1 MRKSKLRHEPYEAQ
15 LNKNAGFSLIELL
28 IAVIVL
34 AIIIVPF
41 SRSFISSSRMNGN
54 SRRLQRATT
63 VAQDIVEG
71 LKAYNIDELKE
82 QFGEIDEPIDNG
94 FYVVD
99 SRLVHGKIGEVKD
112 PHNIGEPDT
121 PGVYYFVMEDFK
133 IQNVEYDALIKI
145 DGSVYNM
152 HNTDPDDP
160 DKHDNAFNASGMAK
174 PGSVIKGRDG
184 SYVQPVGLTQAV
196 LDEIQERFG
205 LTDPGALV
213 IPEDEEFSFKIFK
226 NMGGTIERTI
236 TLDISKDPVGDTD
249 ENGNPIVC
257 CNANI
262 TFDYECT
269 YNGTTEHIYG
279 KMGSSVGV
287 INNIPCASK
296 MTSGNFY
303 LFYYPLYKPNNSS
316 EWTDD
321 IIIKN
326 TSGEPFQIFVVKQ
339 VEIKSDLDSEGN
351 QQQLLSDA
359 QLNNAEEFYR
369 VTVNVQDM
377 TTNDVNNTV
386 IRTNLGMNLVNSTF
400 TGSGYVRPTDEYL
413 PTYEVEKED
422 LPMQVTYKFNNAVS
436 NNVNVFGLAGT
447 RLHGTGGNDIIND
460 KITEV
465 IFDIEVSIYRQGAY
479 AEGFPDSMRM
489 VMIEGSKNN

>member
-15 LNKNAGFSLIELL
+15 LNKNAGFSLVELL

-82 QFGEIDEPIDNG
+82 QFEDPLNG

-99 SRLVHGKIGEVKD
+99 SKLVHGKIERDKTMESND
-112 PHNIGEPDT
+112 PHFSGDADA
-121 PGVYYFVMEDFK
+121 PGVYYFKMQDVK

-145 DGSVYNM
+145 DASVYKAGNLKS
-152 HNTDPDDP
+152 DDP
-160 DKHDNAFNASGMAK
+160 NNKHDNAFNASDMAK
-174 PGSVIKGRDG
+174 PGSVMKNRDG
-184 SYVQPVGLTQAV
+184 SYVQPVGLTRAV

-213 IPEDEEFSFKIFK
+213 IPEGEEFSFKIFK
-226 NMGGTIERTI
+226 NMGGRIERTVEV
-236 TLDISKDPVGDTD
+236 DIKKDHTETD
-249 ENGNPIVC
+249 EDGNNVVY
-257 CNANI
+257 CNAEI

-279 KMGSSVGV
+279 RSASSVGV
-287 INNIPCASK
+287 IDHVLCAADI
-296 MTSGNFY
+296 TSGNFY
-303 LFYYPLYKPNNSS
+303 LFYYPCY
-316 EWTDD
+316 EAQTDN
-321 IIIKN
+321 IIINNDSK
-326 TSGEPFQIFVVKQ
+326 EPFQIFIVKQ

-351 QQQLLSDA
+351 QQQLLSDF
-359 QLNNAEEFYR
+359 QLDIAESKYNA
-369 VTVNVQDM
+369 VVNIKDTQ
-377 TTNDVNNTV
+377 TNDIDKTV

-400 TGSGYVRPTDEYL
+400 TGSGYVRPTDQL
-413 PTYEVEKED
+413 PTFEVEKED
-422 LPMQVTYKFNNAVS
+422 IPTQVTYKFNNAVS

-489 VMIEGSKNN
+489 VVIEGSKNN

>member
-1 MRKSKLRHEPYEAQ
+1 MSKSNLKHEPYEAQ
-15 LNKNAGFSLIELL
+15 LNKNAGFSLVELL

-41 SRSFISSSRMNGN
+41 SRSFVSSSRMNGN

-82 QFGEIDEPIDNG
+82 QFNNPLDG
-94 FYVVD
+94 FYIVD
-99 SRLVHGKIGEVKD
+99 SKLIHGTIEEDTAREVSD
-112 PHNIGEPDT
+112 SHYSGEPEA
-121 PGVYYFVMEDFK
+121 PGVYYFAMEDFK

-145 DGSVYNM
+145 DASVYKEG
-152 HNTDPDDP
+152 TTLA
-160 DKHDNAFNASGMAK
+160 HDNAFNASDMAK
-174 PGSVIKGRDG
+174 PGSVMKNRDG
-184 SYVQPVGLTQAV
+184 SYVQPSGLTQAIV
-196 LDEIQERFG
+196 DAIQDDSDFG
-205 LTDPGALV
+205 LGVPGAVVL
-213 IPEDEEFSFKIFK
+213 PEGEAFSFKIFK
-226 NMGGTIERTI
+226 NMGGKIERTI

-249 ENGNPIVC
+249 ENGDPIVC

-269 YNGTTEHIYG
+269 YNGTSKHFYG
-279 KMGSSVGV
+279 KMGSTVGV
-287 INNIPCASK
+287 INDVPCASK

-303 LFYYPLYKPNNSS
+303 LFYYPCYEAQTEN
-316 EWTDD
+316 
-321 IIIKN
+321 IIINN
-326 TSGEPFQIFVVKQ
+326 TSGEPFQIFIVKQ
-339 VEIKSDLDSEGN
+339 VEIKSDLDSAGN

-359 QLNNAEEFYR
+359 QLNNAEILYKA
-369 VTVNVQDM
+369 TVNVND
-377 TTNDVNNTV
+377 TITNDINKTV
-386 IRTNLGMNLVNSTF
+386 IRTNLGMNLVNSKF
-400 TGSGYVRPTDEYL
+400 TGSSFVRPTDGHL

-422 LPMQVTYKFNNAVS
+422 IAQATYKFNNAVS

-447 RLHGTGGNDIIND
+447 RLHGTGGNDIVND

-479 AEGFPDSMRM
+479 DEGFPDSMRM
-489 VMIEGSKNN
+489 VVIEGSKNN

>member
-1 MRKSKLRHEPYEAQ
+1 MRNSKLRHEPYEAQ

-82 QFGEIDEPIDNG
+82 QFGDPINNG

-99 SRLVHGKIGEVKD
+99 SRLVHGTIGEVKD
-112 PHNIGEPDT
+112 PHNSGEPDT

-145 DGSVYNM
+145 DASVYNKD
-152 HNTDPDDP
+152 NTDPTDP
-160 DKHDNAFNASGMAK
+160 NKHDNAFNASDMAK
-174 PGSVIKGRDG
+174 PGSVMKNRDG
-184 SYVQPVGLTQAV
+184 SYAQPVDLTRAV

-226 NMGGTIERTI
+226 NMGGRIERTVEV
-236 TLDISKDPVGDTD
+236 DIKKDHTETD
-249 ENGNPIVC
+249 EDGNPVVY
-257 CNANI
+257 CNAEI

-279 KMGSSVGV
+279 RSTSSVGEIDHV
-287 INNIPCASK
+287 LCAADI
-296 MTSGNFY
+296 TSGNFY
-303 LFYYPLYKPNNSS
+303 LFYYPCY
-316 EWTDD
+316 EAQTDT
-321 IIIKN
+321 IIINNDSK
-326 TSGEPFQIFVVKQ
+326 EPFQVFIVKQ
-339 VEIKSDLDSEGN
+339 IEIKSDLDSEGN
-351 QQQLLSDA
+351 QQQLLSDS
-359 QLNNAEEFYR
+359 QLNIAESNYKA
-369 VTVNVQDM
+369 VVNIKDTQ
-377 TTNDVNNTV
+377 TNDIDNTI

-400 TGSGYVRPTDEYL
+400 TGSVITRPPAGQM
-413 PTYEVEKED
+413 PTFEVEKED
-422 LPMQVTYKFNNAVS
+422 IPTQVTYRFNNAVS
-436 NNVNVFGLAGT
+436 NSVNVFGLAGT
-447 RLHGTGGNDIIND
+447 RLHGTGGNDILRD

-465 IFDIEVSIYRQGAY
+465 IFDIEVSIYKQGAY
-479 AEGFPDSMRM
+479 AEGFPDAKRM
-489 VMIEGSKNN
+489 VVIEGSKNN